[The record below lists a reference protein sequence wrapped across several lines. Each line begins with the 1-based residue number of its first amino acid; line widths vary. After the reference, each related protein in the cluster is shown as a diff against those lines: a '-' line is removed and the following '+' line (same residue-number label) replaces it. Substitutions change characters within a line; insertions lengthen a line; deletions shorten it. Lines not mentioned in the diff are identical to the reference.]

1 MDVAHLMNG
10 QWTLLQ
16 KWFLVGVFEE
26 SDFLKLPSKYYLYS
40 IVHMYITEVIGRYNQ
55 NSSSSSIQNQ
65 KQLCLTDTRYS
76 TYQKAVQIYRL
87 TQIDMKLYNSN
98 KLN

>member
-1 MDVAHLMNG
+1 MDVAQLMNG

-26 SDFLKLPSKYYLYS
+26 SDFFKLPSKYKYYLYS
-40 IVHMYITEVIGRYNQ
+40 IVHMYITEVIGRYN
-55 NSSSSSIQNQ
+55 QNQ